1 MAEEYFYRQYRGKAL
16 GTGTFVKSGQWITGD
31 LCRYSKDG
39 FAINTKCENGAKYTI
54 PVATASVGQ
63 QTGVKDRNGK
73 ETYEG
78 DILTDRE
85 GKVFVIEPMPGGPC
99 LFDAS
104 NYEDYLDEA
113 PVIFY
118 DALADIHTR
127 RFVEENLSVDGN
139 IIDNPDILTDYLYS
153 ISYDRN

>member
-1 MAEEYFYRQYRGKAL
+1 M
-16 GTGTFVKSGQWITGD
+16 TGVCVKEIFHG
-31 LCRYSKDG
+31 DG
-39 FAINTKCENGAKYTI
+39 FGGTTE
-54 PVATASVGQ
+54 

-73 ETYEG
+73 DIYEG

-85 GKVFVIEPMPGGPC
+85 GKVFVIEPMQGGPC

-127 RFVEENLSVDGN
+127 RFVEDNLSVDGN
-139 IIDNPDILTDYLYS
+139 IIDNPDILTDYLYR
-153 ISYDRN
+153 ISYDR